1 MPPCLPSAISGARHQ
16 HIVSTNNSTTS
27 SSSSFSF
34 STITRT
40 YVFLARDI
48 EDQPSSRSK
57 PPAEKIDMTSVR
69 RSAVRHLQ
77 IAWTPRCHGP
87 ALLTSRASSQNTRQ
101 PWSIHLLSRPH
112 HFFSLP
118 IIVLRR
124 LCRCSFVAHLYTS
137 RQRYSVDFL
146 ESLVGIVQNL
156 HPPPELKAFLRSA
169 LYTAVFEQRPTR
181 SRAAQILFVP
191 GEISSTIIILIGT
204 VAQRWRAQPLGGS
217 QPPTLTCTRHIVVHH
232 SRLTLVSVSVSVS
245 TPTPTLTPTPTP
257 TPTPSLLLPLLPLA
271 SPSPCTHR
279 PRRQI
284 PKPPSRYAG
293 RFHTCPCPHV
303 D

>member
-16 HIVSTNNSTTS
+16 HIVSTNNSTTSS

-124 LCRCSFVAHLYTS
+124 LCHCSFVAHLYTS

-156 HPPPELKAFLRSA
+156 HPPPRSLKLFLEVRYTRPFLSRGPPDRGQLRSCSCLA
-169 LYTAVFEQRPTR
+169 R
-181 SRAAQILFVP
+181 SRP
-191 GEISSTIIILIGT
+191 RSSF
-204 VAQRWRAQPLGGS
+204 S
-217 QPPTLTCTRHIVVHH
+217 
-232 SRLTLVSVSVSVS
+232 SE
-245 TPTPTLTPTPTP
+245 
-257 TPTPSLLLPLLPLA
+257 
-271 SPSPCTHR
+271 
-279 PRRQI
+279 
-284 PKPPSRYAG
+284 PSRSVGGHNHLAAVN
-293 RFHTCPCPHV
+293 HPHSHALV
-303 D
+303 TLLFTIHA